1 MNLARFNQIH
11 SLLDRAISMATHGHE
26 VDAVVDALDEIE
38 TTLLNLRGSFKIM
51 KGDFKGALMDF
62 EIAHSLDPLSD
73 NWSERGLVKTILG
86 DHEGALVD
94 LEKSLEENS
103 PTAAFAMLTRGHVNS
118 MELRETFVR
127 QFRPDVP
134 RPRKKLHVIHVA
146 TPRRVLMLARI
157 PGTLDGYS
165 CPSKSARGAIG
176 FTITSVSV

>member
-1 MNLARFNQIH
+1 
-11 SLLDRAISMATHGHE
+11 MATHGRE

-94 LEKSLEENS
+94 LEKSFEENS
-103 PTAAFAMLTRGHVNS
+103 PTAAFAMLTRGNVKMCLGDFNGATRDLCEAIS
-118 MELRETFVR
+118 LRCSQT
-127 QFRPDVP
+127 
-134 RPRKKLHVIHVA
+134 
-146 TPRRVLMLARI
+146 
-157 PGTLDGYS
+157 
-165 CPSKSARGAIG
+165 
-176 FTITSVSV
+176 